1 MLGDALIEIAES
13 GRLSDDILRAGIRRV
28 VARRRR
34 ETLAAD
40 LETQLAHKRAFLD
53 ELRRGPIAVATAR
66 ANEQHYEVPPA
77 FFEQVLGPRLK
88 YSCAL
93 FEPGVGS
100 LAEAES
106 RMLATTCERAGLEDG
121 MRVLDLGCGWGSL
134 TLWIAER
141 LPRCRVLGVSNS
153 KPQREHILRRAA
165 ERGLSNVEVET
176 ADVNVFDP
184 ERRFDRVVSV
194 EMFEHVRNHEAL
206 LARIARWLEPE
217 GRVFVHHFCHREAAY
232 PYQDQGSGDWMARHF
247 FTGGIMPSEDLL
259 LHRQRD
265 LEVEAQWRVSG
276 LHYEKT
282 SNAWL
287 ANLDARS
294 AAVREALAGA
304 YGERDAALW
313 RQRWRM
319 FFMACAELFGFR
331 GGEEWFVTHVR
342 MAPRPERAR

>member
-1 MLGDALIEIAES
+1 MLGDALIGVAES
-13 GRLSDDILRAGIRRV
+13 GRLPDAWLRAGIRHL
-28 VARRRR
+28 VAGRQR

-40 LETQLAHKRAFLD
+40 FETRLARKLAFLD
-53 ELRRGPIAVATAR
+53 ELRHGPIAVATER
-66 ANEQHYEVPPA
+66 ANQQHYEVPPA

-106 RMLATTCERAGLEDG
+106 RMLAATCERAGLEDG

-134 TLWIAER
+134 TLWIAEQ
-141 LPRCRVLGVSNS
+141 LPGCRVLGVSNS

-176 ADVNVFDP
+176 TDVNGFEP

-206 LARIARWLEPE
+206 LARIAGWLEPE
-217 GRVFVHHFCHREAAY
+217 GRLFVHHFCHREAAY
-232 PYQDQGSGDWMARHF
+232 PYEDEGSGDWMARHF

-259 LHRQRD
+259 LLRQRD

-287 ANLDARS
+287 ANLDARG
-294 AAVREALAGA
+294 AAVREVLAGA

-342 MAPRPERAR
+342 MAPRPERVR